1 MKQNKLIFS
10 GMVLLSGILWGTI
23 GLFTIPLSKWGL
35 DSVSI
40 TAVRSLITAILLG
53 IFLLIFDKS
62 LFRIKIKD
70 IWTFFGMGVIS
81 FSFFNICY
89 FQSMRYNSLG
99 TACILLYTAPIFV
112 MLLSAVLFKERLTFT
127 KLVCLGLS
135 VMGCVLIS
143 GIGGTVSVLGLLFG
157 IGSGFGYALY
167 SIFSVYAL
175 HRNHFFTSIFYAFVL
190 SALCLAPFCNWGKVV
205 QTTMQIPTIGI
216 LLLGIAVVTTVLPY
230 FLYTWGLKVV
240 PAGEASVLACVEP
253 LVANLVGLLAFN
265 QTPTI
270 FSVIGIVLILI
281 AVVLLGLQ
289 KNKKDKAR

>member
-1 MKQNKLIFS
+1 MKQNKLVFS

-23 GLFTIPLSKWGL
+23 GLFTVPLSKYGL

-53 IFLLIFDKS
+53 LFLLFYDKS

-112 MLLSAVLFKERLTFT
+112 MLLSAVLFKERLTPI

-143 GIGGTVSVLGLLFG
+143 GIGGTASVLGLLFG

-175 HRNHFFTSIFYAFVL
+175 RRNHFFTSIFYAFVL

-205 QTTMQIPTIGI
+205 QTTMQTPTMGI

-230 FLYTWGLKVV
+230 ILYTWGLKAV
-240 PAGEASVLACVEP
+240 PAGEASVIACVEP
-253 LVANLVGLLAFN
+253 LVANLVGLIAFN
-265 QTPTI
+265 QTPTV
-270 FSVIGIVLILI
+270 FSVIGILLILT
-281 AVVLLGLQ
+281 AVILLGLQ
-289 KNKKDKAR
+289 KRK